1 MKKLMAA
8 LALAA
13 ISFTIVCTTVIAKD
27 GNPGEK
33 AIRLMERYGSEK
45 GVEYLKVGSFL
56 MGIAKTFAPG
66 DKGEIM
72 EYLDHIAIF
81 SAEDASAEVQDRFFR
96 ELDSTMAGYQKL
108 IEARDG
114 EDDMTIYFL
123 NKDEDTIAQLMLVT
137 RSEAAVIYMCG
148 EIPVALLKEIA
159 AEEM

>member
-1 MKKLMAA
+1 MAA